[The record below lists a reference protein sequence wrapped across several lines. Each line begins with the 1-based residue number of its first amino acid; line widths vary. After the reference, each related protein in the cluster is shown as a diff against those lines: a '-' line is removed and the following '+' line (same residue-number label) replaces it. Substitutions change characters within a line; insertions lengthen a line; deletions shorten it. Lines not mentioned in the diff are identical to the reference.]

1 MNAVSDASPLI
12 VLARIGRF
20 DLLTKLYQTIYISSE
35 VYAEVTVSGAGLP
48 GASLVANADWI
59 EVKPIKNRLALLELQ
74 RNTGLDI
81 GELGAIILARETEV
95 ETILIDEAAGRK
107 LAQQHG
113 LEVRGVVGIL
123 ETLFLRGEILDLNA
137 VFANLLAN
145 AYIDRK
151 FLNHRLHLLGR
162 PPLD

>member
-1 MNAVSDASPLI
+1 VNAVSDASPLI

-81 GELGAIILARETEV
+81 GELGASFWP
-95 ETILIDEAAGRK
+95 GK
-107 LAQQHG
+107 LRWRRS
-113 LEVRGVVGIL
+113 LSMKRP
-123 ETLFLRGEILDLNA
+123 GES
-137 VFANLLAN
+137 
-145 AYIDRK
+145 
-151 FLNHRLHLLGR
+151 
-162 PPLD
+162 